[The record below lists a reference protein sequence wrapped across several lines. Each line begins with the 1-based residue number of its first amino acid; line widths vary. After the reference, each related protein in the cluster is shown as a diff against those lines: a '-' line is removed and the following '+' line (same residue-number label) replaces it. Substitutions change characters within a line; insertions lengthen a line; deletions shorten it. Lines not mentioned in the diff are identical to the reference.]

1 MDFHFIKLNY
11 NGTYLSLVDPT
22 SKSRFV
28 CFAEKDMAMKCVDY
42 AAEFRARNRIWPSLD
57 MSSENR
63 KLELNEKVKFP
74 YGSPRIIKRS
84 LDIETFDFT
93 TLDKIACRTNVSFY
107 CIIAFDVIF
116 RNDSESIKMSG
127 QEMDGVAN
135 PEDFGEWMDFSLKTK

>member
-11 NGTYLSLVDPT
+11 NGTYLSLVDPN

-63 KLELNEKVKFP
+63 KLELNFFNEVLFVAIKNGKHNEKGYVFC
-74 YGSPRIIKRS
+74 SPNLNLKKPNEAIHVSEIHNLII
-84 LDIETFDFT
+84 E
-93 TLDKIACRTNVSFY
+93 
-107 CIIAFDVIF
+107 AFNF
-116 RNDSESIKMSG
+116 N
-127 QEMDGVAN
+127 
-135 PEDFGEWMDFSLKTK
+135 

>member
-1 MDFHFIKLNY
+1 
-11 NGTYLSLVDPT
+11 
-22 SKSRFV
+22 
-28 CFAEKDMAMKCVDY
+28 
-42 AAEFRARNRIWPSLD
+42 

-63 KLELNEKVKFP
+63 KLELNEEVQFP

-84 LDIETFDFT
+84 LDIETFDFS

-127 QEMDGVAN
+127 QEMDGIAN
-135 PEDFGEWMDFSLKTK
+135 PEDFGEWMDFSLKIK

>member
-11 NGTYLSLVDPT
+11 NGTYLSLVDPN

-28 CFAEKDMAMKCVDY
+28 CFSDKDMAMKCVDY

-74 YGSPRIIKRS
+74 YCLLYTSPSPR
-84 LDIETFDFT
+84 DA
-93 TLDKIACRTNVSFY
+93 TLSRMPSSA
-107 CIIAFDVIF
+107 
-116 RNDSESIKMSG
+116 
-127 QEMDGVAN
+127 
-135 PEDFGEWMDFSLKTK
+135 

>member
-11 NGTYLSLVDPT
+11 NGTYLSLVDPN

-28 CFAEKDMAMKCVDY
+28 CFAEKDVAMKCVDY
-42 AAEFRARNRIWPSLD
+42 SAEFRARNRIWPCLD
-57 MSSENR
+57 MTSENK
-63 KLELNEKVKFP
+63 KLKLAEEVKFP
-74 YGSPRIIKRS
+74 YGSPRITKRS
-84 LDIETFDFT
+84 LEIETFDFT

-107 CIIAFDVIF
+107 CILSFDVIF
-116 RNDSESIKMSG
+116 GPNSESINMSG